1 MKIEQVVPHEDK
13 AHNAFGKERIR
24 HAALEF
30 HHVVVKGIVPLS
42 EQFNDRTTLGVVDKE
57 HLDKERFAADVVPI
71 RMNDEVVHLVVGSV
85 HRGALVEKKRTARIV
100 RRDVSSAPSAVG
112 LKRMHVRV
120 N

>member
-1 MKIEQVVPHEDK
+1 MKIEQVVAHNDK
-13 AHNAFGKERIR
+13 AHNAFGHERIR

-30 HHVVVKGIVPLS
+30 HDIVVQGIVPFA
-42 EQFNDRTTLGVVDKE
+42 EQLNDRTTLGVVDKE
-57 HLDKERFAADVVPI
+57 HLDKERFAADVVPVGVY
-71 RMNDEVVHLVVGSV
+71 DEVVHLVVGSV

-100 RRDVSSAPSAVG
+100 RRDVSSAPRAVG